1 MIVLTNTNDSD
12 PFAIAMQLMRTVGD
26 AVAKA
31 SAPKPQ
37 VVAWDPSWERFAG
50 LYRSSLGDMQIVLL
64 NKRLVLVTPNGPN
77 VDDPTGL
84 EPLGEGR
91 FRYTART
98 GGGPVGEVVRFVE
111 EAAGLKM
118 IMGDSE
124 ATRVQK

>member
-1 MIVLTNTNDSD
+1 
-12 PFAIAMQLMRTVGD
+12 MRTVG
-26 AVAKA
+26 KA
-31 SAPKPQ
+31 FATKAQ
-37 VVAWDPSWERFAG
+37 VVAWDPSWARLAR

-84 EPLGEGR
+84 EPLGGGR

-118 IMGDSE
+118 IMGDWE
-124 ATRVQK
+124 ATRVRSSV